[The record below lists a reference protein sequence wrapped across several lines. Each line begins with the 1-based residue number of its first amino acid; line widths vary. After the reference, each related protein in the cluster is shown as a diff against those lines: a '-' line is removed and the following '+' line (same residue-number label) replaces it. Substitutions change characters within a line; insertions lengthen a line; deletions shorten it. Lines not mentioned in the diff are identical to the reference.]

1 MSSSSRLYPSR
12 PLVGVSAA
20 IVDRGKV
27 LLVQRG
33 NAPLQ
38 GMWSFPGGLIKAG
51 EKLIDAARRE
61 LLEETGITAGPLKQI
76 DVIEILD
83 IDQDRARHHYI
94 LIIYSGAYK
103 SGAAQAASD
112 ASALC
117 WADYKRA
124 KKLELTKGALGII
137 KNLTCS

>member
-1 MSSSSRLYPSR
+1 MSKSSRLYPAR

-20 IVDRGKV
+20 IVDRGRV

-38 GMWSFPGGLIKAG
+38 GMWSFPGGLVKTG
-51 EKLIDAARRE
+51 EKLINAARRE
-61 LLEETGITAGPLKQI
+61 LLEETGISAGALRQV

-94 LIIYSGAYK
+94 LIIYSGVYK

-117 WADYKRA
+117 WADYKTA
-124 KKLELTKGALGII
+124 KKLTLTEGALGII
-137 KNLTCS
+137 KNLTRS